1 MNPFLLLPFIVLGII
16 LAILAFVLK
25 KKHSAFPDFKVGYHD
40 KRVME
45 NKEKWDYANNLAGN
59 LCAGFAVAFFVL
71 LALLYLFKAGT
82 AAALLILFVLS
93 VIAIGSILFLPI
105 VLSKRIR

>member
-40 KRVME
+40 RREME
-45 NKEKWDYANNLAGN
+45 NKEKWDYAINLAGN
-59 LCAGFAVAFFVL
+59 FCAGFAVAFFVL
-71 LALLYLFKAGT
+71 SALLYLFKAGT
-82 AAALLILFVLS
+82 AAALLILFALS